1 MQSESCH
8 LLPTN
13 TSNLYSQIRYD
24 LPRKEFKH
32 IDQNS
37 IPQAPFPCGFLLYA
51 SPDQG
56 HLLTKT
62 CVFPCKGGYSTDAQE
77 RRKLL
82 DLSPLWG
89 NQQNPGNMCEHMGK
103 PRISQ
108 HFTMESQAPGPHDGP
123 QVVQH
128 VLLGQKAMDTVDAKA
143 CHGAPGPGSGH
154 RCRLRKRRRPTKP
167 SWALQGLHGVLLL
180 GRKCGQHISILYHTV
195 PPQLSQSQD

>member
-56 HLLTKT
+56 HTSLRKHACSRAKVGTAPMHRNAGSCWTSAHFGETSKTRET
-62 CVFPCKGGYSTDAQE
+62 CVNTWGSHEFHNISRWNPK
-77 RRKLL
+77 
-82 DLSPLWG
+82 PLA
-89 NQQNPGNMCEHMGK
+89 HM
-103 PRISQ
+103 
-108 HFTMESQAPGPHDGP
+108 M
-123 QVVQH
+123 VVQH